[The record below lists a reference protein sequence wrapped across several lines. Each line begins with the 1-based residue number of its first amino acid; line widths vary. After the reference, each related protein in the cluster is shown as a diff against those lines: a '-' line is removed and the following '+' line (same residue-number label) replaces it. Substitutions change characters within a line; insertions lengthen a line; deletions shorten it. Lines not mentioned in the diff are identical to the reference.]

1 MKIFDSLIK
10 AKNFIFWTVT
20 FNLTLAGY
28 KYISGGAFKAF
39 CAAFAVLLSVI
50 ILSLILDLIKIKFK
64 KLNKFLKFLI
74 IFLSAGMFLLDMF
87 ALHYYK
93 CRFDA
98 GMLDVIFGTKP
109 AETFEFLNEYVLNLS
124 LIKFFVISFIFI
136 YVLYLIYKKLADFKI
151 FWALNLILV
160 LALTPFYEKSQFNG
174 FAKKC
179 ISPFNLFDML
189 YDVYRENKIFNEM
202 ISKSKREI
210 NFTKNNSSINNFIF
224 IVGEST
230 SRNHMSLYNYNLN
243 TTPLLNSRRA
253 EGELYV
259 FNNALSP
266 NAYTIPV
273 MEKLFTFYD
282 NKAKGKWY
290 EYTNLFSILN
300 EAGYK
305 TFWLSNQETFGKYSR
320 AGKFYASQGGIS
332 QFTMVRDSYSS
343 NNTASYDGNLLKIL
357 DKNLNNLNNLN
368 FYVLHIMGTH
378 SKYTMRY
385 PEEFNKFKAQ
395 DEVTGYEGI
404 TQRGKEIRAEY
415 DNAVLYNDYFID
427 QVIKRFEDKEAILIY
442 ISDHGEE
449 VYDTR
454 SFAGHFE
461 NNAAQNMFEIP
472 FIIWTSQSFKIKY
485 KDLCERINS
494 SVNNKFNTQDM
505 IHVILDILEIETS
518 EYDPSKSVINKF
530 YEKAL

>member
-1 MKIFDSLIK
+1 MRKIFDSLIK
-10 AKNFIFWTVT
+10 AKNFIFWTAAL
-20 FNLTLAGY
+20 NLTLAVY
-28 KYISGGAFKAF
+28 KYISGGALQAI

-50 ILSLILDLIKIKFK
+50 ILNLVLDLIKFK
-64 KLNKFLKFLI
+64 NLNKILKFVI
-74 IFLSAGMFLLDMF
+74 IVLSAGMFLLDMF

-109 AETFEFLNEYVLNLS
+109 AETFEFLNEYVFNLS
-124 LIKFFVISFIFI
+124 LIKFFALSFIVI
-136 YVLYLIYKKLADFKI
+136 YILYLIYKRLAVFKI
-151 FWALNLILV
+151 FWALSLILV
-160 LALTPFYEKSQFNG
+160 IALTPFYERSQFNG

-202 ISKSKREI
+202 LSKSKREI
-210 NFTKNNSSINNFIF
+210 KFTKNNSSINNFIF
-224 IVGEST
+224 ILGEST

-253 EGELYV
+253 NGELYV

-266 NAYTIPV
+266 NSHTIPV

-290 EYTNLFSILN
+290 EYTSLFSILN

-332 QFTMVRDSYSS
+332 QFVMVRDSFTS
-343 NNTASYDGNLLKIL
+343 NTAESYDGNLLKIL
-357 DKNLNNLNNLN
+357 DNNLNNLNSKN

-378 SKYTMRY
+378 SKYAMRY

-395 DEVTGYEGI
+395 DEVTGYNG
-404 TQRGKEIRAEY
+404 
-415 DNAVLYNDYFID
+415 
-427 QVIKRFEDKEAILIY
+427 
-442 ISDHGEE
+442 
-449 VYDTR
+449 
-454 SFAGHFE
+454 
-461 NNAAQNMFEIP
+461 
-472 FIIWTSQSFKIKY
+472 
-485 KDLCERINS
+485 
-494 SVNNKFNTQDM
+494 
-505 IHVILDILEIETS
+505 
-518 EYDPSKSVINKF
+518 
-530 YEKAL
+530 

>member
-1 MKIFDSLIK
+1 MLKIFDSLIK
-10 AKNFIFWTVT
+10 AKNFIFWTAAL
-20 FNLTLAGY
+20 NLTLAVY
-28 KYISGGAFKAF
+28 KYISGGALQAL

-50 ILSLILDLIKIKFK
+50 ILSLILDLIKFK
-64 KLNKFLKFLI
+64 NLNKILKFVI
-74 IFLSAGMFLLDMF
+74 IVLSAGMFLLDMF

-109 AETFEFLNEYVLNLS
+109 AETFEFLNEYILNLN
-124 LIKFFVISFIFI
+124 LIKFFALSFIVI
-136 YVLYLIYKKLADFKI
+136 YILYLIYKRLASSKI
-151 FWALNLILV
+151 FWALSLILV
-160 LALTPFYEKSQFNG
+160 LALTPCYEKSQFNG
-174 FAKKC
+174 FGKKC
-179 ISPFNLFDML
+179 LSPFRLFDML
-189 YDVYRENKIFNEM
+189 NDVFRENKIFSEI
-202 ISKSKREI
+202 ISKAKREI
-210 NFTKNNSSINNFIF
+210 KLTKNNSSINNFIF
-224 IVGEST
+224 ILGEST
-230 SRNHMSLYNYNLN
+230 SRNHMSLYNYNLD

-253 EGELYV
+253 KSELYV

-266 NAYTIPV
+266 NAHTIPV
-273 MEKLFTFYD
+273 MEKLFTFYS
-282 NKAKGKWY
+282 NNNNNRKWY
-290 EYTNLFSILN
+290 EYTSLFSILN

-332 QFTMVRDSYSS
+332 QFVMTKDSFTSMS
-343 NNTASYDGNLLKIL
+343 ISSYDGNLLKIL
-357 DKNLNNLNNLN
+357 DNNLNNLNSKN

-378 SKYTMRY
+378 SKYAMRY

-395 DEVTGYEGI
+395 DEITGYEGI
-404 TQRGKEIRAEY
+404 TQREKEIRAEY

-427 QVIKRFEDKEAILIY
+427 QVIKRFEDKAAILIY

-454 SFAGHFE
+454 SFAGHSE
-461 NNAAQNMFEIP
+461 NNATQSMFEVP
-472 FIIWTSQSFKIKY
+472 FIIWTSQSLKIKY

-505 IHVILDILEIETS
+505 IHVILDILEIETP
-518 EYDPSKSVINKF
+518 EYEPSKSVINKF